1 MLKTEVSYIDL
12 NGKKVTDTLFLH
24 MSRIEM
30 IKFLTR
36 WGVND
41 PDNVKEEFTKLADRM
56 VAKKDAKTMLEIIDD
71 FLLSSYGKASEDGK
85 RFIKNDEV
93 REEFDQSLAHEALF
107 DKFLSDPQML
117 RSTAEQVLETQ
128 SVHLVKPSK
137 KPSDFK
143 RSSKNRNRANKPI
156 NMNAAK
162 QLVKDG
168 KISPNA

>member
-1 MLKTEVSYIDL
+1 MLKTEVSYVDL

-30 IKFLTR
+30 MKFLSH

-107 DKFLSDPQML
+107 DKFLTDPQML
-117 RSTAEQVLETQ
+117 RTTAEQVLETQ
-128 SVHLVKPSK
+128 SVHSVKQAK
-137 KPSDFK
+137 KPYDFK
-143 RSSKNRNRANKPI
+143 RSSKNRNRGNKPI
-156 NMNAAK
+156 NMSAAK

-168 KISPNA
+168 SINPNA